1 MSVNLTEFTFI
12 LRAVAGLAQAVAYA
26 TAAAA
31 IIRHNHKS
39 LKKAYIL
46 LGLVHAIGAV
56 IELVLILP

>member
-1 MSVNLTEFTFI
+1 MSVNLPEFTFA
-12 LRAVAGLAQAVAYA
+12 LRTVAGLVQAVAYA

-31 IIRHNHKS
+31 IMRDNHKS

-46 LGLVHAIGAV
+46 LGLAHTIGAV